1 MASTYLQGIPR
12 PVDLAAAL
20 LDSDLAIS
28 REWSINRNPL
38 YARLRAAP
46 VDSFVVQTWPHQFR
60 PRTTTL
66 GAAVADAVT
75 TTITLAS
82 VAFIMNGDVLMLA
95 SGEFVEVVDHPNT
108 TANTI
113 LVRRGA
119 AGTTAAAQTT
129 ATTVTLIGNSRTSA
143 ETQQKA
149 ITELPGNVV
158 QYVQTFQHVFSLGG
172 GQLAVRPRY
181 LAGRAT
187 PYDGE
192 KQDKLQ
198 NITDDIEFAAMY
210 GRAENVGGAV
220 SRYKMGGLF
229 NLLTTNNTTGPT
241 NAAAYKPSDFIRDT
255 FQPIVSAGGNPDL
268 ILASTGWLTGLS
280 VWGFQPQ
287 RIDAGSTV
295 FGTSINAF
303 AVPFFPQA
311 TIIPVPMMQGNSAI
325 VCESDELQWGVLEQL
340 RSQDYGITG
349 DAREG
354 DWIARQAIVVENEQ
368 HHAAVRNI
376 TGFAPQS

>member
-12 PVDLAAAL
+12 PADLTGKI
-20 LDSDLAIS
+20 LDTDFAIS

-75 TTITLAS
+75 TTITLTS
-82 VAFIMNGDVLMLA
+82 TAFIMNGDVLMLA

-119 AGTTAAAQTT
+119 ASTTAAAQTT
-129 ATTVTLIGNSRTSA
+129 ATTVLLIGNSRTAA

-149 ITELPGNVV
+149 ITEIPAPTP

-172 GQLAVRPRY
+172 GQMAVRPRY
-181 LAGRAT
+181 LPGPAT
-187 PYDGE
+187 PYAAE
-192 KQDKLQ
+192 KQDKMQ
-198 NITDDIEFAAMY
+198 NLIDDLEFSAMY

-220 SRYKMGGLF
+220 SRYKMAGLF
-229 NLLTTNNTTGPT
+229 NILTTNNNVAPT
-241 NAAAYKPSDFIRDT
+241 NAANYKPSDMIRDT
-255 FQPIVSAGGNPDL
+255 FQPILDNGGYPDVAFVSGK
-268 ILASTGWLTGLS
+268 WMTGLA

-287 RIDAGSTV
+287 RIDAGTNT
-295 FGTSINAF
+295 FGVPIESF
-303 AVPFFPQA
+303 SVPFFG
-311 TIIPVPMMQGNSAI
+311 PVKFVPMPMMQGFSAI
-325 VCESDELQWGVLEQL
+325 VAQSSEIRWGILEAL

-354 DWIARQAIVVENEQ
+354 DWLARQTILVENEA

>member
-12 PVDLAAAL
+12 PADLTGKI
-20 LDSDLAIS
+20 LDTDFAIS
-28 REWSINRNPL
+28 RQWSLNRNPL

-46 VDSFVVQTWPHQFR
+46 VDSYTVQTWPHQYR

-66 GAAVADAVT
+66 GAAVTDT
-75 TTITLAS
+75 TGTTITLTSA
-82 VAFIMNGDVLMLA
+82 AFIMNGDVLMLA

-119 AGTTAAAQTT
+119 SGTTAATQTNG
-129 ATTVTLIGNSRTSA
+129 TTVTLIGNSRTGA

-149 ITELPGNVV
+149 ITEIPSSVT

-172 GQLAVRPRY
+172 GQMAVRPRY
-181 LAGRAT
+181 LPGPAT
-187 PYDGE
+187 PYDTE
-192 KQDKLQ
+192 KMDKMQ
-198 NITDDIEFAAMY
+198 NLIDDLEFAGMY

-220 SRYKMGGLF
+220 ARYKMNGLF
-229 NLLTTNNTTGPT
+229 NLLTTNNTVAPT
-241 NAAAYKPSDFIRDT
+241 NAAAYKPSDMIRDT
-255 FQPIVSAGGNPDL
+255 FQPILDNGGYPDVAFVSGK
-268 ILASTGWLTGLS
+268 WMTGLA

-287 RIDAGSTV
+287 RIDAGTSE
-295 FGTSINAF
+295 FGVPIESF
-303 AVPFFPQA
+303 AVPFFG
-311 TIIPVPMMQGNSAI
+311 PVKFVPMPMMQGFSAI
-325 VCESDELQWGVLEQL
+325 VAQSSELQWGILEAL
-340 RSQDYGITG
+340 NSVPYGITG

-354 DWIARQAIVVENEQ
+354 HWIARQTILVGNEA